1 MSAFSFNAGQHNPST
16 AFDVLP
22 AGWYVA
28 QVVKSEIKPTS
39 KPGGARLN
47 LQFQILN
54 APAAGRVVFGGYNIK
69 NDNPVAVEIAMN
81 ELAALS
87 NAINT
92 PVWNQTEELHGKP
105 FHLKIKIVKDSS
117 GQYEDK
123 NEPNGY
129 KKVSEPVKLIDSLAT
144 GPAPAGQAFG
154 ATAQSVP
161 AGGFGTP
168 SVAPAANP
176 SFGAPAAGAQ
186 GFAGQQ
192 PQQAAP
198 AVNQQPW
205 GQQPQQQV
213 QQPAQEQAAPVQQ
226 NQQPAVQQ
234 AGQQDFAAAA
244 ATQPWSQPVQQQ
256 QQQATP
262 VEQQPRPAAQPVV
275 EQQTAPQTEQAA
287 AQQPAW
293 AQNTVQ
299 PGSEQPAQQQQAAA
313 QQPAPQDA
321 VAEAAQAAVPPW
333 ARQPQ

>member
-92 PVWNQTEELHGKP
+92 PVWNATEELHGKP
-105 FHLKIKIVKDSS
+105 FHLKIKIVKDST

-154 ATAQSVP
+154 APAQSVP
-161 AGGFGTP
+161 AGGFGAP
-168 SVAPAANP
+168 GVAPAANQG
-176 SFGAPAAGAQ
+176 FGAPAAGAPS
-186 GFAGQQ
+186 AATQQ
-192 PQQAAP
+192 SQQAAP

-205 GQQPQQQV
+205 GPGQVEQPVQQPV
-213 QQPAQEQAAPVQQ
+213 QQPAAA
-226 NQQPAVQQ
+226 QPA
-234 AGQQDFAAAA
+234 AQQDFAAAA
-244 ATQPWSQPVQQQ
+244 ASQPWSQPAQQQAAPVEQ
-256 QQQATP
+256 QQQA
-262 VEQQPRPAAQPVV
+262 AAQPVA
-275 EQQTAPQTEQAA
+275 EQQAAPQTEQAA

-299 PGSEQPAQQQQAAA
+299 PGSERPAQQQQAAA

>member
-105 FHLKIKIVKDSS
+105 FHLKIKIVKDST

-154 ATAQSVP
+154 APAQSVP
-161 AGGFGTP
+161 AGGFGAP
-168 SVAPAANP
+168 GVAPAANQG
-176 SFGAPAAGAQ
+176 FGAPAAGAPSN
-186 GFAGQQ
+186 AAQQ

-205 GQQPQQQV
+205 AQQPQQQV

-226 NQQPAVQQ
+226 NQQPAAQP

-244 ATQPWSQPVQQQ
+244 ASQPWSQPAQQ
-256 QQQATP
+256 QQQAAP
-262 VEQQPRPAAQPVV
+262 VEQQQQAAAQPVA
-275 EQQTAPQTEQAA
+275 EQQAAPQTEQAT

-313 QQPAPQDA
+313 QQQAPQDA